1 MLYLMNPN
9 IGNVKMDRYRYSIPF
24 YSIIIISTIIIA
36 TTASPTNDIY
46 VIAINVILNESFYD
60 LTSHNT
66 AHTISAITTTTTTT
80 VVPSI
85 EKYILLYGIHV
96 SYMPFLHSL
105 LPLIEEALC
114 GIHILFHTIFTI
126 IISTVRL
133 EEHKS
138 SNHFALY
145 KNEPNNDDSML
156 DEYFV
161 ADKRFQNDKGIKLPP
176 VLIAFEKP
184 VPMNPY
190 SWQYMVKKE
199 RKNCSKSLFVDE

>member
-1 MLYLMNPN
+1 MNPN

-46 VIAINVILNESFYD
+46 D
-60 LTSHNT
+60 
-66 AHTISAITTTTTTT
+66 
-80 VVPSI
+80 
-85 EKYILLYGIHV
+85 
-96 SYMPFLHSL
+96 
-105 LPLIEEALC
+105 
-114 GIHILFHTIFTI
+114 
-126 IISTVRL
+126 
-133 EEHKS
+133 KS

-190 SWQYMVKKE
+190 SWQYMVKK
-199 RKNCSKSLFVDE
+199 KSGKIARNPYSWMNNIY